1 MTTVR
6 KSKTKKVCMIAYT
19 QYKYDNRIHRE
30 AETLATQRNYK
41 VSLIVPK
48 EGDTPKIYEEHGVCV
63 RELNIQQYQGK
74 SKRKYMASY
83 LQFMLCAF
91 FVCNKLLLL
100 RQVDIFHIHNMP
112 NFLVF
117 SAILARMCG
126 KKLIL
131 DIHDSVPE
139 TYAAKFNENPNKILF
154 WLLCCE
160 EAVCCW
166 LAHKI
171 ICVNHPQRDALV
183 SRGINAAKITVSLN
197 VPECRWYKM
206 MNASMNL
213 DKGEAKQF
221 NLVYH
226 GTLAKRLGVDLTIQA
241 VGKLIHSIPGIK
253 FHVYGGGD
261 DKQELMQLTGE
272 LKLQE
277 YVHFYGFLSLDK
289 LCPILTEM
297 DLGVIGNRKNI
308 ATDLMLPVKLLEY
321 VTLNIPVVVPRLQTV
336 QYYFSDEM
344 VSYFEPEDSNE
355 LAASILALYQNREKR
370 EKQARCARKFL
381 DQFGWE
387 IHQKDF
393 LDLYSR
399 L

>member
-1 MTTVR
+1 MDR
-6 KSKTKKVCMIAYT
+6 KSKTQEVCMIAYT
-19 QYKYDNRIHRE
+19 QYKYDQRIQRE
-30 AETLATQRNYK
+30 AETLAAQRPYK

-48 EGDTPKIYEEHGVCV
+48 EGDAPKIYEEHGVCV

-83 LQFMLCAF
+83 LQFVLRAF

-117 SAILARMCG
+117 SAILGRMCG
-126 KKLIL
+126 KTLIL

-139 TYAAKFNENPNKILF
+139 TYAAKFSENPNKILF
-154 WLLCCE
+154 WLLCWE
-160 EAVCCW
+160 EAICCW

-171 ICVNHPQRDALV
+171 ICVTHPQRDALV
-183 SRGINAAKITVSLN
+183 SRGIHSAKIAVSLN
-197 VPECRWYKM
+197 VPDSKWYKV
-206 MNASMNL
+206 NKKSKI
-213 DKGEAKQF
+213 DKGEAQQF
-221 NLVYH
+221 KLVYH
-226 GTLAKRLGVDLTIQA
+226 GTLATRLGVDLTIHA
-241 VGKLIHSIPGIK
+241 VSKLIPSIPGIQ

-261 DKQELMQLTGE
+261 GQPALMQLTE
-272 LKLQE
+272 ALRLQE
-277 YVHFYGFLSLDK
+277 YVHFYGFLPFDK
-289 LCPILTEM
+289 LYPMLTDM
-297 DLGVIGNRKNI
+297 DLGVVGNRKSI
-308 ATDLMLPVKLLEY
+308 ATDLMLPVKMLEY
-321 VTLNIPVVVPRLQTV
+321 IALHIPVVVPRLQTV

-344 VSYFEPEDSNE
+344 VSYFEPEDSND
-355 LAASILALYQNREKR
+355 LAASILALYQNKEKR
-370 EKQARCARKFL
+370 EKQARSARTFL

>member
-1 MTTVR
+1 
-6 KSKTKKVCMIAYT
+6 
-19 QYKYDNRIHRE
+19 
-30 AETLATQRNYK
+30 
-41 VSLIVPK
+41 
-48 EGDTPKIYEEHGVCV
+48 
-63 RELNIQQYQGK
+63 
-74 SKRKYMASY
+74 
-83 LQFMLCAF
+83 
-91 FVCNKLLLL
+91 
-100 RQVDIFHIHNMP
+100 
-112 NFLVF
+112 
-117 SAILARMCG
+117 
-126 KKLIL
+126 
-131 DIHDSVPE
+131 
-139 TYAAKFNENPNKILF
+139 
-154 WLLCCE
+154 
-160 EAVCCW
+160 
-166 LAHKI
+166 
-171 ICVNHPQRDALV
+171 
-183 SRGINAAKITVSLN
+183 
-197 VPECRWYKM
+197 
-206 MNASMNL
+206 
-213 DKGEAKQF
+213 
-221 NLVYH
+221 
-226 GTLAKRLGVDLTIQA
+226 
-241 VGKLIHSIPGIK
+241 
-253 FHVYGGGD
+253 
-261 DKQELMQLTGE
+261 MQLTGE

-370 EKQARCARKFL
+370 EKQARAARKFL

>member
-6 KSKTKKVCMIAYT
+6 KSKAQNVCMIAYT
-19 QYKYDNRIHRE
+19 QYKYDNRIQRE
-30 AETLATQRNYK
+30 AETLAAQGNYK

-48 EGDTPKIYEEHGVCV
+48 EGDDPRAYEARGISV
-63 RELNIQQYQGK
+63 RELNMQQYQGK
-74 SKRKYMASY
+74 SKRRYMVSY
-83 LQFMLCAF
+83 LEFMLRVF
-91 FVCNKLLLL
+91 FVCSKLLLL

-117 SAILARMCG
+117 SAILARVCG

-139 TYAAKFNENPNKILF
+139 TYTAKFNENPNKILF

-160 EAVCCW
+160 EAVCCR
-166 LAHKI
+166 LVHKI
-171 ICVNHPQRDALV
+171 ICVNHPQRDTLI
-183 SRGINAAKITVSLN
+183 SRGINSAKIIVSLN
-197 VPECRWYKM
+197 VPDCRWYKI
-206 MNASMNL
+206 NNKIKP

-221 NLVYH
+221 NIVYH

-241 VGKLIHSIPGIK
+241 VGKLIRSIPEIK
-253 FHVYGGGD
+253 FHIYGGGD
-261 DKQELMQLTGE
+261 DKQQLMQLTKE

-277 YVHFYGFLSLDK
+277 YVHFYGFLPLDR
-289 LCPILTEM
+289 LCKVLTEM

-308 ATDLMLPVKLLEY
+308 ATDLMLPVKMLEY
-321 VTLNIPVVVPRLQTV
+321 VALNIPVVVPRLQTV
-336 QYYFSDEM
+336 QYYFSNEM
-344 VSYFEPEDSNE
+344 VSYYEPEDSDE
-355 LAASILALYQNREKR
+355 LATSILALYQNREKR
-370 EKQARCARKFL
+370 ERQARSARKFL

-393 LDLYSR
+393 LELYSR

>member
-1 MTTVR
+1 M
-6 KSKTKKVCMIAYT
+6 KAKTNKVCMIAYT
-19 QYKYDNRIHRE
+19 QYKYDNRIQRE
-30 AETLATQRNYK
+30 AETLAAQGAYT

-48 EGDTPKIYEEHGVCV
+48 EGDDPKEYEQHGVSI

-74 SKRKYMASY
+74 SKRRYIVSY
-83 LQFMLCAF
+83 LEFMLRAF

-117 SAILARMCG
+117 SAILARLCG

-139 TYAAKFNENPNKILF
+139 TYAAKFNKNQNKILF
-154 WLLCCE
+154 WLLSCE
-160 EAVCCW
+160 EAVCCR
-166 LAHKI
+166 LVHKI

-183 SRGINAAKITVSLN
+183 GRGINSAKITVSLN
-197 VPECRWYKM
+197 VPDRKWYKVK
-206 MNASMNL
+206 NSIKSYRG
-213 DKGEAKQF
+213 DRKQF
-221 NLVYH
+221 KLVYH
-226 GTLAKRLGVDLTIQA
+226 GTLAKRLGVDLTIKA
-241 VGKLIHSIPGIK
+241 VGKLIRSIPEIE
-253 FHVYGGGD
+253 FHIYGGGD
-261 DKQELMQLTGE
+261 DKPELMQLTKE

-277 YVHFYGFLSLDK
+277 YVHFYGFLPFAK
-289 LCPILTEM
+289 LSPILTEM
-297 DLGVIGNRKNI
+297 DLGIIGNRKNI
-308 ATDLMLPVKLLEY
+308 ATNLMLPVKMLEY
-321 VTLNIPVVVPRLQTV
+321 IALNIPVVVPRLQTV

-344 VSYFEPEDSNE
+344 VSYFEPEDSDA
-355 LAASILALYQNREKR
+355 LAASILALYQNSEKR
-370 EKQARCARKFL
+370 ERQAHSARKFL

>member
-1 MTTVR
+1 MTIVM
-6 KSKTKKVCMIAYT
+6 KSKTKKVCMLAYT
-19 QYKYDNRIHRE
+19 QYTYDNRIQRE
-30 AETLATQRNYK
+30 AETLAAQGNYK
-41 VSLIVPK
+41 VSLLVPK
-48 EGDTPKIYEEHGVCV
+48 EGDAPQTYEVHGVRV
-63 RELNIQQYQGK
+63 RELNMQQYQGK
-74 SKRKYMASY
+74 SKYRYIASY
-83 LQFMLCAF
+83 LEFMLRTF
-91 FVCNKLLLL
+91 FVCNELLLL
-100 RQVDIFHIHNMP
+100 RQADIFHIHNMP

-117 SAILARMCG
+117 SAILARVCG

-139 TYAAKFNENPNKILF
+139 TYAAKFNENPNKTLF

-160 EAVCCW
+160 EAICCR

-183 SRGINAAKITVSLN
+183 SRGIHPAKITVSLN
-197 VPECRWYKM
+197 VPDCRWYKM
-206 MNASMNL
+206 NGRIKL
-213 DKGEAKQF
+213 DKRETKQF
-221 NLVYH
+221 KLVYH

-241 VGKLIHSIPGIK
+241 VGKLIRSIPEIE
-253 FHVYGGGD
+253 FHIYGGGD
-261 DKQELMQLTGE
+261 DKQTLMRLAEE
-272 LKLQE
+272 LKLQA
-277 YVHFYGFLSLDK
+277 YIHFYGFVPLDK

-308 ATDLMLPVKLLEY
+308 ATDLMLPVKMLEY
-321 VTLNIPVVVPRLQTV
+321 IALNIPVVVPKLPTV

-344 VSYFEPEDSNE
+344 VSYFEPEDSDE

-370 EKQARCARKFL
+370 ERQARSARKFL

>member
-1 MTTVR
+1 
-6 KSKTKKVCMIAYT
+6 
-19 QYKYDNRIHRE
+19 
-30 AETLATQRNYK
+30 
-41 VSLIVPK
+41 
-48 EGDTPKIYEEHGVCV
+48 
-63 RELNIQQYQGK
+63 
-74 SKRKYMASY
+74 
-83 LQFMLCAF
+83 
-91 FVCNKLLLL
+91 
-100 RQVDIFHIHNMP
+100 
-112 NFLVF
+112 
-117 SAILARMCG
+117 
-126 KKLIL
+126 
-131 DIHDSVPE
+131 
-139 TYAAKFNENPNKILF
+139 
-154 WLLCCE
+154 
-160 EAVCCW
+160 
-166 LAHKI
+166 
-171 ICVNHPQRDALV
+171 
-183 SRGINAAKITVSLN
+183 
-197 VPECRWYKM
+197 
-206 MNASMNL
+206 MNASM
-213 DKGEAKQF
+213 KMSQGEAKQF

-387 IHQKDF
+387 IHRKDF